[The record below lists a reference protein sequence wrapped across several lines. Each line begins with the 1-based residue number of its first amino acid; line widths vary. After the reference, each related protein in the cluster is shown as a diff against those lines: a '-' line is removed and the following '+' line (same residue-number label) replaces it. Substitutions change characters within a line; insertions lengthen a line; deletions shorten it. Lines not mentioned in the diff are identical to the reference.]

1 MVQRRHR
8 RGPLNPL
15 LSTSHPVLEPKLEV
29 APCLPCVLRWTTVE
43 VLSLRSKRMIA
54 GVHGLDK
61 PLVLSGPS
69 SPAPCL
75 HAPPCC
81 VHKSPNTLEIL
92 SQSPSVA
99 EAAGPSGATRTGPMR
114 LACQGIRHQAC
125 STQGDSKKPKRT
137 RFPSRLKIFTARR

>member
-15 LSTSHPVLEPKLEV
+15 PSTSHSVLEPKLEV

-54 GVHGLDK
+54 GVHGLDE

-75 HAPPCC
+75 HAPPVAPTKAPIPLKFCL
-81 VHKSPNTLEIL
+81 KAPL
-92 SQSPSVA
+92 S
-99 EAAGPSGATRTGPMR
+99 
-114 LACQGIRHQAC
+114 L
-125 STQGDSKKPKRT
+125 
-137 RFPSRLKIFTARR
+137 RRADPQEPRGRDR